1 MAEGAKNAADLIL
14 KIMPDLMENE
24 IVTVFIG
31 LVIICMLFVYFF
43 GKIFPS
49 E

>member
-1 MAEGAKNAADLIL
+1 MVEGAKNAADLIL
-14 KIMPDLMENE
+14 EIMPDIMSNQ
-24 IVTVFIG
+24 IVNVFVG

-43 GKIFPS
+43 GKLFPR

>member
-1 MAEGAKNAADLIL
+1 MAEGAKNAADLVL
-14 KIMPDLMENE
+14 KAMPDLVQNE
-24 IVTVFIG
+24 IVEVFIG

-43 GKIFPS
+43 GKLFPR

>member
-14 KIMPDLMENE
+14 EIMPDLMANQ
-24 IVTVFIG
+24 IVNVFVG

-43 GKIFPS
+43 GKLFPR